1 MRDVAGG
8 NAFAWMAFLFLSLPK
23 LVSLLMLSKR
33 LQSHFLRRSVGI
45 GGLTRSCYFTSCSGS
60 GAWNAEQYPS
70 EDSNSR
76 HRIQSHGD
84 SHLHSRRR
92 RQRLCPWENL

>member
-1 MRDVAGG
+1 MRDMAGG
-8 NAFAWMAFLFLSLPK
+8 NAFAWMPFLFLSLSK
-23 LVSLLMLSKR
+23 LASLLMSSKR
-33 LQSHFLRRSVGI
+33 LQSHFLSRAVGI
-45 GGLTRSCYFTSCSGS
+45 GGLTRSWYFTSCSGS

-84 SHLHSRRR
+84 SHLHNRRR
-92 RQRLCPWENL
+92 RQRLRPWENL